1 MDLGGVLVDALRAA
15 VSLETAVYALAAIGL
30 NVHFGYTGLLN
41 FGQVGFMLVGAYG
54 VTATVATY
62 SGPLWLGV
70 VVGIAL
76 AVVLALWLGV
86 PTLRLRADYLAIT
99 TIAASEILRLL
110 FRSEVLRPVTNGVFG
125 LQRFADSF
133 YALNPIPE
141 GRYGLGRLTFGHD
154 RLWAVVVGWA
164 LVVASVLVVA
174 RLASSPWGRVLRSIR
189 DDEDAARALGKDVF
203 ALKLQSL
210 AVGGVVGAL
219 AGMLLAI
226 GQQAASPD
234 TYVPAVTF
242 FAYTLLILG
251 GPARPWG
258 PVLGAVLF
266 WFVVAGVD
274 TLLREA
280 IAAGVVPAGVLAS
293 DQVGAVRFALVG
305 LGLMLLVVFRPEG
318 ILGDR
323 RETTLDAP

>member
-1 MDLGGVLVDALRAA
+1 MDAAGILVDALRAA
-15 VSLETAVYALAAIGL
+15 VSLEAAVYALAAIGL

-54 VTATVATY
+54 VAATVATY
-62 SGPLWLGV
+62 GLPLWVGV
-70 VVGIAL
+70 AVGVAL
-76 AVVLALWLGV
+76 AVVLALCLGV

-110 FRSEVLRPVTNGVFG
+110 FRSELMRPVTNGVFG

-133 YALNPIPE
+133 YSINPLPE
-141 GRYGLGRLTFGHD
+141 RRYGIGRLTFAHD
-154 RLWAVVVGWA
+154 RLWAT
-164 LVVASVLVVA
+164 LVAWTLAAACAVVVA

-189 DDEDAARALGKDVF
+189 DDEDAARALGKNVF
-203 ALKLQSL
+203 AVKLQSL
-210 AVGGVVGAL
+210 AVGGVAGAL
-219 AGMLLAI
+219 AGMMLAI

-251 GPARPWG
+251 GPATAWG
-258 PVLGAVLF
+258 PVLGAVVF

-280 IAAGVVPAGVLAS
+280 IAAGVVPGGVLAS

-305 LGLMLLVVFRPEG
+305 LGLMLLVVFRPQG
-318 ILGDR
+318 VLGDR
-323 RETTLDAP
+323 RETTLDAG